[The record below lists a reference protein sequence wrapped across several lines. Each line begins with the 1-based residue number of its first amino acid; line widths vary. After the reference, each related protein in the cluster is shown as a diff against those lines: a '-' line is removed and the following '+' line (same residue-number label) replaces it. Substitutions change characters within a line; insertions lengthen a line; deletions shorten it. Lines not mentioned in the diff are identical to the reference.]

1 MTESEKIDRDAE
13 REGLAIR
20 RLNAYKT
27 TRPSTQRI
35 TSGRPEPEKKVDWLK
50 LFNVIH

>member
-1 MTESEKIDRDAE
+1 MPESERIDRDAE

-27 TRPSTQRI
+27 TRPTTQKI
-35 TSGRPEPEKKVDWLK
+35 TSGPPKPEKKVDWLK
-50 LFNVIH
+50 LFNILH